1 MAPHFA
7 RLLDRTGRTALAI
20 ACALAA
26 SFVLACG
33 GGDEPAD
40 EAASEPVV
48 EQQGTR
54 EVTLPGTEDDPV
66 KAVLA
71 AGELPEGYPADIP
84 PPPDAEPKN
93 AMVIPNQ
100 GGLVTFLS
108 ESSRADVFAHFKK
121 ELAGQGWNLETEE
134 DSLRSMIRATKSGRK
149 ANVTVAKG
157 ANGTEIA
164 VTFEGS

>member
-71 AGELPEGYPADIP
+71 AYPEAIKEKDKDGELPQQLAAQWSIPKAVQNVLPAPSAWAAP
-84 PPPDAEPKN
+84 PLRRRPRFTLMARVL
-93 AMVIPNQ
+93 MVQ
-100 GGLVTFLS
+100 SVLALCARLATCAWLVLPMP
-108 ESSRADVFAHFKK
+108 SRVR
-121 ELAGQGWNLETEE
+121 LALTT
-134 DSLRSMIRATKSGRK
+134 TKR
-149 ANVTVAKG
+149 T
-157 ANGTEIA
+157 
-164 VTFEGS
+164 